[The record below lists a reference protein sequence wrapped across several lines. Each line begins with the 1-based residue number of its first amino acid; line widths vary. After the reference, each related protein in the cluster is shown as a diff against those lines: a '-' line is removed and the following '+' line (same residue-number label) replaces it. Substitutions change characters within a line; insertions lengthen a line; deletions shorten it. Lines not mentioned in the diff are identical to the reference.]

1 MDTDISCQRRV
12 IKEFGPTILD
22 ETGKIDRDKVAAVIF
37 SNPEKRSALNKITHP
52 RIFKKIIKEI
62 IRLKFKVKNPLVVLD
77 APLLYEAKILEWF
90 CYPILVVY
98 TEDGRTQLKRL
109 MERNKL
115 SEEEA
120 LKKIN
125 A

>member
-98 TEDGRTQLKRL
+98 TEDGRT
-109 MERNKL
+109 
-115 SEEEA
+115 
-120 LKKIN
+120 
-125 A
+125 